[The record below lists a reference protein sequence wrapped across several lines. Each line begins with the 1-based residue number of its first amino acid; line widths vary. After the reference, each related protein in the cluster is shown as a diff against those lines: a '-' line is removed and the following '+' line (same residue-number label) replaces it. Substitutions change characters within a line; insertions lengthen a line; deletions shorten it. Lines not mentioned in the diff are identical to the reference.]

1 MLKNKSTTLS
11 KIIFSLRSKTLDIK
25 AWQPWKYYD
34 NLCVFCE
41 LKEETIDHFL
51 VCKTYDNLPQEN
63 QWADVKGKCVDRQY
77 EIAKIVKVRI
87 ERRMK
92 LIDIY
97 EAGQTQ
103 TWLQGSREL

>member
-1 MLKNKSTTLS
+1 M
-11 KIIFSLRSKTLDIK
+11 
-25 AWQPWKYYD
+25 
-34 NLCVFCE
+34 FCE

-63 QWADVKGKCVDRQY
+63 RWEDVKGKCV
-77 EIAKIVKVRI
+77 ENAKIVKVRI
-87 ERRMK
+87 DRRMK

-97 EAGQTQ
+97 EAGHTQ